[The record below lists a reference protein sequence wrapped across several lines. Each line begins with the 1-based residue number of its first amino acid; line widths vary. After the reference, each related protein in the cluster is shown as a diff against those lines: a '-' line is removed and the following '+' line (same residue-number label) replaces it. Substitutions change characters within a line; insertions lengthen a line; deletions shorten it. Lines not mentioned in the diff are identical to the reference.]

1 MADILYAP
9 DRERVVTTN
18 AWAFLHWL
26 RTTRGIDLPDWAAL
40 QRWSAADQAAFR
52 AGDRRVRPP
61 AGRCRYGLARHGGQQ
76 EALVLRRA
84 DGSRLAFSR
93 DLLRDLSARTPPPAG
108 RCGLGQHASCLLTWP
123 RRLAGSGPL
132 PC

>member
-1 MADILYAP
+1 MSDILYAP
-9 DRERVVTTN
+9 DREHVVTTN

-40 QRWSAADQAAFR
+40 QRWSASDQAAFGQ
-52 AGDRRVRPP
+52 AI
-61 AGRCRYGLARHGGQQ
+61 AAFGRLPEVPLRLARHGGQQ

-93 DLLRDLSARTPPPAG
+93 DLLRHISARLRSRRREIEDGGT
-108 RCGLGQHASCLLTWP
+108 RRQCRQTWP